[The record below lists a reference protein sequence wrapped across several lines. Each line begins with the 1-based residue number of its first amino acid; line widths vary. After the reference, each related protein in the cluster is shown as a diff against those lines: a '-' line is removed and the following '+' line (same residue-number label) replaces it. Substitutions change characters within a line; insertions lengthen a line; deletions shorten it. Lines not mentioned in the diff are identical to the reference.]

1 MISETE
7 VLLRIDYTALY
18 RLLNNFNDHLTKH
31 DEQIAELQRMLNNI
45 PSANDL
51 SKIRDD
57 FDNKLNQLKN
67 DLTQKIDENNQAF
80 NDQIQSLKN
89 ETSSLSDRIDKI
101 ESHVDQNSEKI
112 SNLESELNKLKE
124 HISNLDSSDQEA
136 KINEAFE
143 KIKDL
148 SDMINENRD
157 YINTIATAYSLVN
170 NGGVNNNTN
179 GSNNSILGPSLK
191 RTLYSTSDYIT
202 RNFKKLQDAIKA
214 LQNGS
219 KDTPTVVER
228 KLDIDLSG
236 LNYNGS
242 EIPAKFEDE
251 PLLPPIRKFNEV
263 PQAVQYMYD
272 SFPKLQGFLNAL
284 HGKLSTIKSTDF
296 DPSTFDNLLATIRKA
311 LADMAS
317 DLDAL
322 KRQSGKGLTKAD
334 VMRMI
339 RDFLEQE
346 EYDDDHDETSI
357 GYVRCIACGREIN
370 KVAGAMTE
378 AQAYKSLGA
387 PSNSLAFRPY
397 IGDHLIRQSFGNSD
411 DVEKSY
417 YESPRSRRP
426 KRGSRKYKPH
436 PPD

>member
-143 KIKDL
+143 KIKDFFNF
-148 SDMINENRD
+148 IN
-157 YINTIATAYSLVN
+157 
-170 NGGVNNNTN
+170 
-179 GSNNSILGPSLK
+179 
-191 RTLYSTSDYIT
+191 
-202 RNFKKLQDAIKA
+202 
-214 LQNGS
+214 
-219 KDTPTVVER
+219 
-228 KLDIDLSG
+228 
-236 LNYNGS
+236 
-242 EIPAKFEDE
+242 
-251 PLLPPIRKFNEV
+251 
-263 PQAVQYMYD
+263 
-272 SFPKLQGFLNAL
+272 
-284 HGKLSTIKSTDF
+284 
-296 DPSTFDNLLATIRKA
+296 
-311 LADMAS
+311 
-317 DLDAL
+317 
-322 KRQSGKGLTKAD
+322 
-334 VMRMI
+334 
-339 RDFLEQE
+339 
-346 EYDDDHDETSI
+346 
-357 GYVRCIACGREIN
+357 
-370 KVAGAMTE
+370 
-378 AQAYKSLGA
+378 
-387 PSNSLAFRPY
+387 
-397 IGDHLIRQSFGNSD
+397 
-411 DVEKSY
+411 
-417 YESPRSRRP
+417 
-426 KRGSRKYKPH
+426 
-436 PPD
+436 

>member
-18 RLLNNFNDHLTKH
+18 RLLNNFNDHLIKH
-31 DEQIAELQRMLNNI
+31 DEQIAELQRSLHDIVSLQDMN
-45 PSANDL
+45 
-51 SKIRDD
+51 KIRDD
-57 FDNKLNQLKN
+57 FDNKLNQLKS
-67 DLTQKIDENNQAF
+67 DLTQKIDESNQTL
-80 NDQIQSLKN
+80 NDQIQILKN
-89 ETSSLSDRIDKI
+89 ENSSLSDRVDKL
-101 ESHVDQNSEKI
+101 ESRVDQNDEKI
-112 SNLESELNKLKE
+112 SNLESELSKLKDQ
-124 HISNLDSSDQEA
+124 ISNLDSSDTESKISEA
-136 KINEAFE
+136 LE
-143 KIKDL
+143 KIKNL
-148 SDMINENRD
+148 SDMVNENRE

-179 GSNNSILGPSLK
+179 GPDNSILGPSLK

-214 LQNGS
+214 LQNNEKQDS
-219 KDTPTVVER
+219 PTVIER
-228 KLDIDLSG
+228 KIDIDLSG

-251 PLLPPIRKFNEV
+251 PQLPPIRKFNEV

-272 SFPKLQGFLNAL
+272 SFPKLQGFLKAL
-284 HGKLSTIKSTDF
+284 HGKLSTIKSDF

-322 KRQSGKGLTKAD
+322 KKQSGKGLTKAD

-339 RDFLEQE
+339 RDFLDQQ

-411 DVEKSY
+411 DVDKSY

-426 KRGSRKYKPH
+426 KRSSRKYKPH